1 VFVDLNIDLH
11 GLTPLVLNCEVPDMG
26 SATIAASLIDGLI
39 GAGVTGFPEGRV
51 TRRTADSQ
59 RGPEGC
65 LDFLV
70 TSGRKIALEVT
81 GFIPCNSQAD
91 CPEGQTC
98 NVAIQQCR

>member
-1 VFVDLNIDLH
+1 
-11 GLTPLVLNCEVPDMG
+11 MG

-81 GFIPCNSQAD
+81 GDPERIDSFIELMRPYSIKEMIRTGRVSMAKD
-91 CPEGQTC
+91 
-98 NVAIQQCR
+98 